1 MAHHPVRQTGL
12 VVLDQVNDVIAGDVL
27 GDDARDARPV
37 ERIVEPHAC
46 DPTVGNRRADGAAP
60 ELAGELN
67 VVEIESSS
75 GDFVDAIEARRR
87 TSDDP
92 HRFEPTLGHPPKLCH
107 RTMLLYALETTLQ
120 EQFLPYRKY

>member
-1 MAHHPVRQTGL
+1 MPHHPARQTGL
-12 VVLDQVNDVIAGDVL
+12 VVPDQMNDVIARDVL
-27 GDDARDARPV
+27 RGDARDARPV
-37 ERIVEPHAC
+37 ECIVEPHAS
-46 DPTVGNRRADGAAP
+46 DPAVGNRRADGAAP
-60 ELAGELN
+60 ELAGEVN
-67 VVEIESSS
+67 VVEVESSP